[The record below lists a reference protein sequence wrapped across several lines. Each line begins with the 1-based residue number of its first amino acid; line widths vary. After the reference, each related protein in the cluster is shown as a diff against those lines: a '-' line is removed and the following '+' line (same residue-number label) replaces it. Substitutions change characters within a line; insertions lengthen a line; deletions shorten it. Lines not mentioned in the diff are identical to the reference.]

1 MYDCAFSNTQ
11 ALASAVLKVN
21 DMRERKQH
29 SKIPVDEVARLS
41 REVANAQPHSVE
53 ILGVMAIEGGSDH
66 VELFVSDREKTSG
79 HELMSVVI
87 DRAVPVVDFQRSV
100 ALILRDAFAVRAPK
114 R

>member
-1 MYDCAFSNTQ
+1 MYDCAFSGEQ
-11 ALASAVLKVN
+11 ALASALEKVN

-41 REVANAQPHSVE
+41 REVANAQAHFVE

-66 VELFVSDREKTSG
+66 VELFVSDRAQIPG
-79 HELMSVVI
+79 RELMSVVI
-87 DRAVPVVDFQRSV
+87 DRAVPVIDFQRSV
-100 ALILRDAFAVRAPK
+100 ALRLRDAFGMGKPK